1 MKSYR
6 IILADDHVLMRQ
18 GIKEIISH
26 GESLEVIGEVGDGR
40 ALIKLVNQ
48 KQPDMIIMDIS
59 MPKLRGIEATTE
71 IKSLYPEIKILVLT
85 MHKDPEFLFHSFS
98 AGVDGF
104 LLKEDTNTELF
115 AAINTIRR
123 NRSYVSPFFSKVLVD
138 SLVNACRG
146 KEIYKGEVL
155 TTREKQV
162 LKLIAEGKANKEIAN
177 ILHISLFTVQ
187 HHRANLTKKLDI
199 DNMAD
204 LVKYAIRKGYTSV
217 GL

>member
-1 MKSYR
+1 METYS

-18 GIKEIISH
+18 GIKEIINQ
-26 GESLEVIGEVGDGR
+26 GESLEVIGEVGDGLS
-40 ALIKLVNQ
+40 LIKLVNRI
-48 KQPDMIIMDIS
+48 QPDMVILDIS
-59 MPKLRGIEATTE
+59 MPEVRGIEATAE
-71 IKSLYPEIKILVLT
+71 IKSLYPAIKILVLT

-98 AGVDGF
+98 AGADGF

-115 AAINTIRR
+115 TAINTIRR
-123 NRSYVSPFFSKVLVD
+123 NRPYVSPFFSKVLVD

-146 KEIYKGEVL
+146 EDFYIGEVL

-162 LKLIAEGKANKEIAN
+162 LKLIAEGKANKDVAD

-187 HHRANLTKKLDI
+187 HHRANLTKKLNI

>member
-1 MKSYR
+1 METYS

-18 GIKEIISH
+18 GIKEIISQ
-26 GESLEVIGEVGDGR
+26 GESLEVIGEVGDGLS
-40 ALIKLVNQ
+40 LIKLVNRI
-48 KQPDMIIMDIS
+48 QPDMVILDIS
-59 MPKLRGIEATTE
+59 MPEVRGIEATAE
-71 IKSLYPEIKILVLT
+71 IKSLYPAIKILVLT

-98 AGVDGF
+98 AGADGF

-115 AAINTIRR
+115 TAINTIRR
-123 NRSYVSPFFSKVLVD
+123 NRPYVSPFFSKVLVD

-146 KEIYKGEVL
+146 EDFYIGEVL

-162 LKLIAEGKANKEIAN
+162 LKLIAEGKANKDVAD

-187 HHRANLTKKLDI
+187 HHRANLTKKLNI